1 MRRMNEEF
9 ENDRG
14 VVSRYRRHL
23 DGDGW
28 VSPKARL
35 AEGVT
40 VSANT
45 YVEAG
50 ARIGKDT
57 WIGEGSWIDSDAV
70 IGQKVFIGSNVHVGA
85 GAEIGPG
92 ARLGSHAKIGPGATV
107 ESGVRIDRDE
117 DVAANRTAHRPGPR
131 TFGTRK
137 VGDRFGKAA

>member
-23 DGDGW
+23 KGDGW

-35 AEGVT
+35 GDGVT

-50 ARIGKDT
+50 ARIGPDT
-57 WIGEGSWIDSDAV
+57 WIGEGSWIDADASV
-70 IGQKVFIGSNVHVGA
+70 GQKVFIGSNVHVGA
-85 GAEIGPG
+85 GAEIGSG
-92 ARLGSHAKIGPGATV
+92 ARVGSHARIGAHARVEPGV
-107 ESGVRIDRDE
+107 KIDRDE
-117 DVAANRTAHRPGPR
+117 GVPENGVAHRPGPR
-131 TFGTRK
+131 
-137 VGDRFGKAA
+137 RFGDHDTGFTKAA